1 MKLLLIKIFLGIMI
15 IDEFIILGLIAMGL
29 V

>member
-1 MKLLLIKIFLGIMI
+1 MNLKTIIFLAIMI

>member
-1 MKLLLIKIFLGIMI
+1 MNLKTIIFLAIMI

-29 V
+29 L